1 MVEVPVNRTLN
12 LRREF
17 ARFTRR
23 AAADETDVIAG
34 YISETKGDAIKVMI
48 DLDADEC
55 VEIRRDVIDCIWQ
68 PDDERQPTLI
78 VLRSLDGITRNGN
91 PINDEAPHS
100 ADPAAAV
107 IAVRRRMNDS
117 DGGNDASCAEIGVR
131 CRNGCDA
138 KYPSENDSP
147 ENINSLQREGCR
159 DSCDAAERNC
169 KWGRG
174 GIFGSGGIFI
184 A

>member
-1 MVEVPVNRTLN
+1 MIAEVPVNGILN

-23 AAADETDVIAG
+23 AYADETDVIAG

-48 DLDADEC
+48 DLNADEH
-55 VEIRRDVIDCIWQ
+55 VEIPRDVIDCMWQ

-91 PINDEAPHS
+91 QINDKAPHS
-100 ADPAAAV
+100 PDPAADV
-107 IAVRRRMNDS
+107 IAVRRRMND
-117 DGGNDASCAEIGVR
+117 DGGGNDASCAEIAVR

-138 KYPSENDSP
+138 KYPPENDAP
-147 ENINSLQREGCR
+147 TNLNSLRR
-159 DSCDAAERNC
+159 
-169 KWGRG
+169 
-174 GIFGSGGIFI
+174 
-184 A
+184 